1 METKQYATKNL
12 QARNEIKE
20 EIRRYLKISENGDT
34 TLQNLWNAAKAI
46 LRDKF
51 IEIQVYLKK

>member
-51 IEIQVYLKK
+51 IEIQPS